1 MPRIRCRYIDCVY
14 LDDDYCSAASVEIDP
29 DEGCLTY
36 VRIGEIPEEEWEEGE
51 LGEIWDGDEVEIF
64 LDDEEEDDWLEE
76 EEL

>member
-36 VRIGEIPEEEWEEGE
+36 VRLGEIPEEEWEEEE

>member
-36 VRIGEIPEEEWEEGE
+36 VRIGEIPEEEWEEEE
-51 LGEIWDGDEVEIF
+51 LGEIWEGDEVEIF